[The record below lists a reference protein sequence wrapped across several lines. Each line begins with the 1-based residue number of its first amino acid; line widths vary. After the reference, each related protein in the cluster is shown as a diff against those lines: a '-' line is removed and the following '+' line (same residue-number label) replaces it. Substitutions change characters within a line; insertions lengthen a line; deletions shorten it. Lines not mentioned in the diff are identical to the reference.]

1 MALERR
7 AGGVYYYR
15 SRRVNGRVVKEY
27 AGCGRVATLA
37 AELDGLDRDQAAI
50 DREREKRTRD
60 ELAALDGPLAELND
74 LTDLLARAALVAAGY
89 RQHHR
94 GEWRKRREPGE

>member
-7 AGGVYYYR
+7 AGRVYYYR
-15 SRRVNGRVVKEY
+15 SRRVSGRVVKEY

-37 AELDGLDRDQAAI
+37 AELDGLDRDERAI
-50 DREREKRTRD
+50 DHEREKAKRD
-60 ELAALDGPLAELND
+60 ELAALDGPLAELDELMN
-74 LTDLLARAALVAAGY
+74 LLARAALVAAGY

-94 GEWRKRREPGE
+94 GEWRKRREPDE